1 MATLKESLT
10 FDDVTL
16 VPQFSSIL
24 PSEASIET
32 SLGPKL
38 NLRVPFLSSAMDTV
52 TESKMAIAVAKEGGL
67 GIIHRNLSI
76 KQQCNEVKK
85 VKNKKL
91 IVGAAIGTSKEDIVR
106 ANKLIENNVDL
117 LVIDTAHGHSK
128 KVLLTLK
135 KLKKIVKKIPIC
147 AGNIATAESA
157 KVLANEGADILKV
170 GIGPG
175 SICTTRIVSG
185 IGVPQISAVMEVK
198 KGIRKNKK
206 VKIIS
211 DGGVKFLGDAAKA
224 LAAGADAVMMGSV
237 FAGTEESP
245 GKKFKYK
252 KKLYKS
258 FRGMGSIGA
267 MMDGSSGRYF
277 QKNYKDRT
285 KFIPEG
291 VEGRVAYKGKVE
303 RIIYQLKGGLKS
315 SMGYIGAKDIK
326 ILQKKSKFVKIT
338 KAGFYESMVHNV
350 EVTKDGD
357 NYRI

>member
-16 VPQFSSIL
+16 VPQYSSIL
-24 PSEASIET
+24 PSEASIDT
-32 SLGPKL
+32 SLGSKL
-38 NLRVPFLSSAMDTV
+38 KLKIPFLSSAMDTV
-52 TESKMAIAVAKEGGL
+52 TESRMAIALAEQGGL

-76 KQQCNEVKK
+76 IKQCNEVRK

-91 IVGAAIGTSKEDIVR
+91 LVGAAVGTSKEDIIR
-106 ANKLIENNVDL
+106 ANKLIDNGIDL
-117 LVIDTAHGHSK
+117 IVIDTAHGHSK

-135 KLKKIVKKIPIC
+135 KLKKIKSKVKIC
-147 AGNIATAESA
+147 AGNIATSESA
-157 KVLANEGADILKV
+157 RLLSNEGADILKV

-185 IGVPQISAVMEVK
+185 IGVPQISAVMDVK
-198 KGIRKNKK
+198 EGIKKNKK
-206 VKIIS
+206 IKIIS
-211 DGGVKFLGDAAKA
+211 DGGIKFLGDAAKA

-252 KKLYKS
+252 NKIYKS

-267 MMDGSSGRYF
+267 MMDGSAGRYF
-277 QKNYKDRT
+277 QKNFKDKS
-285 KFIPEG
+285 KFVPEG
-291 VEGRVAYKGKVE
+291 VEGRVLYKGKVE
-303 RIIYQLKGGLKS
+303 KIIYQLKGGLKS
-315 SMGYIGAKDIK
+315 SMGYIGAKNI
-326 ILQKKSKFVKIT
+326 INLQKKSKFVKIT

-350 EVTKDGD
+350 EVTNDGK